1 MKKVS
6 QIQENLKVQSAHA
19 ISKMDEANK
28 YLNFAKK
35 YYKKHGVSGPFD
47 EKFKGD
53 KKAQEKFME
62 ELGKAW
68 ADYKKEHNI
77 STAAS
82 NKPWDKKK

>member
-6 QIQENLKVQSAHA
+6 QIQEGLKTERESA
-19 ISKMDEANK
+19 ITKIDETNK
-28 YLNFAKK
+28 YLTFAKK
-35 YYKKHGVSGPFD
+35 YYKKSGVSGPFD

-68 ADYKKEHNI
+68 KEHKKKEGI
-77 STAAS
+77 KTSS
-82 NKPWDKKK
+82 NKPY

>member
-6 QIQENLKVQSAHA
+6 QIQESLKVQKATA
-19 ISKMDEANK
+19 ISKIDETNK
-28 YLNFAKK
+28 YLSFAKS

-47 EKFKGD
+47 EKFKGN

-68 ADYKKEHNI
+68 ADYKKEKGI
-77 STAAS
+77 ETKSS
-82 NKPWDKKK
+82 SKPWAKK